1 MPKTIHESPPRLAG
15 KSPEYAFVL
24 IALLVVL
31 GLFLGFAI
39 PMIVSV
45 LSAGR

>member
-1 MPKTIHESPPRLAG
+1 MPKAIHESPPRLAG

-24 IALLVVL
+24 VALLVTF

-39 PMIVSV
+39 PMIISV
-45 LSAGR
+45 LTE

>member
-1 MPKTIHESPPRLAG
+1 MPKTIRESPQRLAG

-24 IALLVVL
+24 VALLVVL

-39 PMIVSV
+39 PMIMSV
-45 LSAGR
+45 LSE